1 MTIADRVETAVR
13 NYEKI
18 EPTEA
23 PKDVS
28 PEAAATI
35 VPDPLGFALGW
46 LLADEIVANRYFGS
60 GVDALPVCHPENGWD
75 RILLTRRVS
84 CSLCA
89 QESADSFGTLMLTGE
104 DAPIYVAPEGDKLP
118 LGALLRENPDQ
129 AVEKLLEKVPQVGL
143 LPGEHAGCWH
153 SRAEKYPDIY
163 HAVADAII
171 ENPGVIAL
179 REIFVDE
186 VQVEGTFHPI
196 YLMTG
201 ALTKG
206 LTYNWFAVESP
217 DYVAFFMVDGGSTI
231 YQTDA
236 GNWASVAKQ
245 LKEEDREG
253 IRRRILS
260 WLRIEGKPDRDTI
273 D

>member
-1 MTIADRVETAVR
+1 MIITELVENAVR
-13 NYEKI
+13 NYENLD
-18 EPTEA
+18 PTEK
-23 PKDVS
+23 PEDVS

-35 VPDPLGFALGW
+35 IPNPLGYALGW
-46 LLADEIVANRYFGS
+46 ALADEVVGNRYHIS

-75 RILLTRRVS
+75 RILFTRRVS
-84 CSLCA
+84 CLLCA
-89 QESADSFGTLMLTGE
+89 EESADSFGTLMLTGE
-104 DAPIYVAPEGDKLP
+104 NAPVFISPEGNRLE
-118 LGALLRENPDQ
+118 LGTLLRENPEQ
-129 AVEKLLEKVPQVGL
+129 AVEKLLEMIPQVGL

-153 SRAEKYPDIY
+153 SRGEKYPDIY
-163 HAVADAII
+163 HAVASAIV
-171 ENPGVIAL
+171 ENPGLIAL

-186 VQVEGTFHPI
+186 AEFEGTFHPI

-236 GNWASVAKQ
+236 GNWASVGKQ

-260 WLRIEGKPDRDTI
+260 WLRIEGKPDRATI

>member
-1 MTIADRVETAVR
+1 
-13 NYEKI
+13 
-18 EPTEA
+18 
-23 PKDVS
+23 
-28 PEAAATI
+28 
-35 VPDPLGFALGW
+35 
-46 LLADEIVANRYFGS
+46 VA
-60 GVDALPVCHPENGWD
+60 
-75 RILLTRRVS
+75 
-84 CSLCA
+84 
-89 QESADSFGTLMLTGE
+89 Q
-104 DAPIYVAPEGDKLP
+104 
-118 LGALLRENPDQ
+118 
-129 AVEKLLEKVPQVGL
+129 LLEQVPQFGILV
-143 LPGEHAGCWH
+143 GEHANCWH

-163 HAVADAII
+163 HAVARTII

-186 VQVEGTFHPI
+186 VQFEGTFHPI

-217 DYVAFFMVDGGSTI
+217 DYVAFFLIDGGSTI

-236 GNWASVAKQ
+236 GNWASVGKQ

-253 IRRRILS
+253 IRKRILA
-260 WLRIEGKPDRDTI
+260 WLRIEGTPNRDTV

>member
-1 MTIADRVETAVR
+1 MDVTELVATAVR
-13 NYEKI
+13 NYENI
-18 EPTEA
+18 TPT
-23 PKDVS
+23 PI
-28 PEAAATI
+28 PEKVTPETAATI
-35 VPDPLGFALGW
+35 IPDPLGFALGW
-46 LLADEIVANRYFGS
+46 VLADAIVANRYHGS
-60 GVDALPVCHPENGWD
+60 AIDALPVCHPENGWD

-84 CSLCA
+84 CLLCA
-89 QESADSFGTLMLTGE
+89 QESADSFGIIMLTGE
-104 DAPIYVAPEGDKLP
+104 NAPIYIAPD
-118 LGALLRENPDQ
+118 GAETAYGSLLREDPEK
-129 AVEKLLEKVPQVGL
+129 AVAQLLEQVPQFGILV
-143 LPGEHAGCWH
+143 GEHANCWH

-163 HAVADAII
+163 HAVARTII

-186 VQVEGTFHPI
+186 VQFEGTYHPI

-217 DYVAFFMVDGGSTI
+217 DYVAFFLVDGGSTI

-236 GNWASVAKQ
+236 GNWASVGKQ

-253 IRRRILS
+253 IRKRILA
-260 WLRIEGKPDRDTI
+260 WLRIEGQPDRSTI